1 MTDPRAILLVQCPD
15 RPGIIAAISS
25 FLFRHGANITDF
37 DQHTADDG
45 AAVYFTRLEFQ
56 TGRLDLSIDD
66 LERAFALDVARPF
79 AMDWR
84 LTRSTDRKRIAVL
97 VSRHDHA
104 LLELLWTWRRGDLR
118 AEIATVVSNH
128 PDLRGAVEGFGV
140 PFVHVPNTRETRE
153 AAEARMTEVLQGNA
167 DLPPGGAPGS
177 EHGSAPQGAPN
188 SERGSAAG
196 TDLAPQ
202 GAPGADLA
210 PQGAPSTERGSAASA
225 DLAAGADLLVLA
237 RYMQIV
243 SGAFVSR
250 WPNRIINIH
259 HSFLPAFAGA
269 DPYRQAYERGVK
281 VVGATAHYVTA
292 DLDAGP
298 IIDQDVARV
307 SHRDSVE
314 DLKHLGRDL
323 ERRVLARAVR
333 WHCED
338 RIIVHGNKTVVFA

>member
-37 DQHTADDG
+37 DQHTSDDG
-45 AAVYFTRLEFQ
+45 AGVYFTRLEFQ
-56 TGRLDLSIDD
+56 TGKVDLPLDD
-66 LERAFALDVARPF
+66 LKHAFALDVARPF

-84 LTRSTDRKRIAVL
+84 LSHSSDRKKLAVL
-97 VSRHDHA
+97 VSKHDHA
-104 LLELLWTWRRGDLR
+104 MLELLWTWKRGDLR
-118 AEIATVVSNH
+118 AEVTSVISNH
-128 PDLRGAVEGFGV
+128 PDLRAAVEGFGV
-140 PFVHVPNTRETRE
+140 PFVHVPNTKDTRD
-153 AAEARMTEVLQGNA
+153 AAEARM
-167 DLPPGGAPGS
+167 
-177 EHGSAPQGAPN
+177 SALLDGK
-188 SERGSAAG
+188 
-196 TDLAPQ
+196 
-202 GAPGADLA
+202 
-210 PQGAPSTERGSAASA
+210 
-225 DLAAGADLLVLA
+225 ADLLVLA

-243 SGAFVSR
+243 SPAFVAH
-250 WPNRIINIH
+250 WPHRIINIH

-292 DLDAGP
+292 ELDGGP

-323 ERRVLARAVR
+323 ERSVLARAVR

-338 RIIVHGNKTVVFA
+338 RIIVHGNKTVVFS

>member
-1 MTDPRAILLVQCPD
+1 MTDPRTILLVQCPD

-37 DQHTADDG
+37 DQHTSDDG
-45 AAVYFTRLEFQ
+45 EGTYFTRLEFQ
-56 TGRLDLSIDD
+56 TERIDLPLED
-66 LERAFALDVARPF
+66 LKKAFEFDVARPF

-84 LTRSTDRKRIAVL
+84 LTIPSQRKRIAVL
-97 VSRHDHA
+97 VSKHDHA
-104 LLELLWTWRRGDLR
+104 LLELLWTWKRGDLR
-118 AEIATVVSNH
+118 ADVTTVVSNH
-128 PDLRGAVEGFGV
+128 PDLREAVAAFGV
-140 PFVHVPNTRETRE
+140 PFAHVPNTKDTRA
-153 AAEARMTEVLQGNA
+153 AAEARMVELLDGKA
-167 DLPPGGAPGS
+167 DLV
-177 EHGSAPQGAPN
+177 
-188 SERGSAAG
+188 
-196 TDLAPQ
+196 
-202 GAPGADLA
+202 
-210 PQGAPSTERGSAASA
+210 
-225 DLAAGADLLVLA
+225 VLA

-243 SGAFVSR
+243 SPELIAR

-281 VVGATAHYVTA
+281 IVGATAHYVTA
-292 DLDAGP
+292 ELDAGP
-298 IIDQDVARV
+298 IIEQDVGRV

-338 RIIVHGNKTVVFA
+338 RVIVHGNKTVVFS